1 MMNDLWIERFN
12 KEVLPLIVTEFKP
25 VKVMFFGSRV
35 SGGASEDSDI
45 DVIVI
50 SEDFID
56 IPFVKR
62 MGMILKLARFP
73 KHVDYLCYTPEE
85 FSNVKN
91 NSVVIED
98 ALENH
103 LEAVY

>member
-1 MMNDLWIERFN
+1 MSDPWIDRFN
-12 KEVLPLIVTEFKP
+12 KEVLPLIVAEFKP

-35 SGGASEDSDI
+35 SGDASKDSDI
-45 DVIVI
+45 DVIII
-50 SEDFID
+50 SEAFKD

-62 MGMILKLARFP
+62 MGKILNLTRFP

-85 FSNVKN
+85 FNNVKN
-91 NSVVIED
+91 NSIVIED

-103 LEAVY
+103 LEAVF